1 LLYKERRET
10 HCYQKG
16 FIMYAKERML
26 SGSDFQEPQMTDVV
40 VIDDEESIC
49 EGCRQTLEAEG
60 LRAAIA
66 KDGTDGLKLVEQS
79 HPKVVLVD
87 LKMPGI
93 SGMEVLAK
101 ISEYDPSIVTIVIT
115 GYGSIDSA
123 VETMKIGATDF
134 LTKPFTPERLVESVK
149 RGIEQRRPAEQTELT
164 EQAVQPLEAPEKGPL
179 NKQNVVLKGLEV
191 LGQYYSLGFKERQF
205 FDELRHLESE
215 SKYHADRLGQVKEK
229 GKAVLD
235 IVLDLRR
242 IDKIIEKYDYKKNAL
257 IQILLDIQ
265 TEFNWLPRHC
275 LEWVSTRLNIP
286 HKDIYTIANFYEAL
300 SLEPRGAHLIQVCT
314 GTACHVRGAAGLVD
328 RVSSILGIEP
338 GQTDSEQLFTLETV
352 HCLGCCALGPVMVV
366 DGKYYSNPSTKQIEE
381 IAASCRTNSKKGDS
395 YAQVEISQ

>member
-1 LLYKERRET
+1 
-10 HCYQKG
+10 
-16 FIMYAKERML
+16 MYAKEQIT
-26 SGSDFQEPQMTDVV
+26 SESDFQEPGTMDVV

-66 KDGTDGLKLVEQS
+66 RDGTEGLTLVEQS

-101 ISEYDPSIVTIVIT
+101 ISEFDPSIVTIVIT

-123 VETMKIGATDF
+123 VETMKMGASDF
-134 LTKPFTPERLVESVK
+134 LAKPFAPERLLESV
-149 RGIEQRRPAEQTELT
+149 RQGMELGQPAKEAEVTER
-164 EQAVQPLEAPEKGPL
+164 AAPPLAAPEKAPL

-205 FDELRHLESE
+205 FDELRCLESE
-215 SKYHADRLGQVKEK
+215 AKYHADRLGQVKEK

-235 IVLDLRR
+235 IVRDLRLV
-242 IDKIIEKYDYKKNAL
+242 DGIIQKYAFKKNAL

-265 TEFNWLPRHC
+265 MEFNWLPRHC

-286 HKDIYTIANFYEAL
+286 HTNIYTIANFYEAL
-300 SLEPRGAHLIQVCT
+300 SLEPRGAHLIQICT

-328 RVSSILGIEP
+328 RVSCILGIEP

-366 DGKYYSNPSTKQIEE
+366 DGEYYSNPSTKQIQE
-381 IAASCRTNSKKGDS
+381 IAASCKVSREKGEN
-395 YAQVEISQ
+395 YAQVEFSR